1 MKTIKL
7 YDEDSHLYNF
17 EAEVISCEKSDDK
30 YIIVL
35 DRTAFF
41 PEGGG
46 QKSDTGFIEKSA
58 VTDVQIRNKIIYHY
72 ADSPVEAGQRVKCG
86 IDERRRFRHMQNHS
100 GEHIF
105 SGIAHTLYGCE
116 NVGFH
121 LGDEVTVDFDIEL
134 NEAQIRRIEA
144 KANEAV
150 CKNLKITAEY
160 PDSKTLSTLDYRS
173 KLELTED
180 VRIVTV
186 DGIDVCACCAPH
198 VSYTGEIGIIKV
210 LNFMR
215 HRGGVRIFIK
225 CGLDAF
231 EDYCIKC
238 NNLARISTALCA
250 KQNEAADVFDKFSN
264 DTLEL
269 KQKLTKLSKELAAL
283 KAQSIEDTDG
293 NILLFEDECD
303 MPTLRT
309 AVLDGAKH
317 AGGICAGFSGNDK
330 NGYIYV
336 ASSQNIKLRAMSKEI
351 NTVLNGKGGGS
362 DELIQGSVKA
372 TRTEIEKY
380 FSEV

>member
-17 EAEVISCEKSDDK
+17 EAEVLSCEKSDDK

-46 QKSDTGFIEKSA
+46 QKSDTGFIGNSA
-58 VTDVQIRNKIIYHY
+58 VTDVQIKDKVVYHY
-72 ADSPVEAGQRVKCG
+72 ADSPVEVGQNFKCR
-86 IDERRRFRHMQNHS
+86 IDESKRFRHMQNHS

-121 LGDEVTVDFDIEL
+121 LGDEVTIDFDIEL
-134 NEAQIRRIEA
+134 NEAQIKRIEA

-150 CKNLKITAEY
+150 CRNIKITAEY
-160 PDSKTLSTLDYRS
+160 PDSETLSKLEYRS

-180 VRIVTV
+180 VRIVTI

-210 LNFMR
+210 LSFMR

-231 EDYCIKC
+231 EDYCVKC
-238 NNLARISTALCA
+238 SNLARISTALCA
-250 KQNEAADVFDKFSN
+250 KQNEAADVFEKFSN

-269 KQKLTKLSKELAAL
+269 KQKVSKLSKELAAL

-293 NILLFEDECD
+293 NIILFEDGCD

-309 AVLDGAKH
+309 TVLDGAKH
-317 AGGICAGFSGNDK
+317 AGGLCAGFSGNDE

-336 ASSQNIKLRAMSKEI
+336 ISSQNIKLRAMSKEI
-351 NTVLNGKGGGS
+351 NTALNGKGGGS

-372 TRTEIEKY
+372 TRAEIEKY